1 MKIKIKAME
10 EHSDTKINKS
20 RPELRSNVNADYFD
34 SSAEIFE
41 SLTW

>member
-1 MKIKIKAME
+1 ME
-10 EHSDTKINKS
+10 EHSEAKINCNKS
-20 RPELRSNVNADYFD
+20 RSELRSNVNADYFD